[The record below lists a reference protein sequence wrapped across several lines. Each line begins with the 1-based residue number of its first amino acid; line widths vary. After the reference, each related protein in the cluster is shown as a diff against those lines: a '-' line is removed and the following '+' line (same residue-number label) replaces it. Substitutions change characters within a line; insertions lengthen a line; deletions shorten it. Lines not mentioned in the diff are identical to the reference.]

1 MRPPSSRGNVRRM
14 AAAKQSVK
22 TRVKVRSIFSKLCSH
37 VLVFRVYKAPGGK
50 EQRVLQ
56 GTRYLPQEV
65 SDEGR
70 IRELFGAGH
79 FVLSPRTDDNRICG
93 DEPRF
98 SIPNA
103 DGTLPPVEL
112 HDASGP
118 LGPSGGGRL
127 DPWAMIMQMFAEQ
140 RSHTAALLAAE
151 REGKKADNA
160 LMAAQYEAVTKTL
173 IAVAQGGTSRGDDSR
188 LAKLEKA
195 NADLLE
201 RLHAKELSEAK
212 RNDNATAF
220 FAEVAK
226 AHGPKLLDRMLADP
240 PPPPPSPVVEPET
253 VETAPLEKLL
263 GQLPPV
269 DTIRAHLASGG
280 RLEAESVAGLVR
292 LAEAGRL
299 GDDYLRELR
308 AYLSR
313 AVGVP
318 GK

>member
-1 MRPPSSRGNVRRM
+1 M
-14 AAAKQSVK
+14 AAPKTQAK

-118 LGPSGGGRL
+118 LGPSGGGRI
-127 DPWAMIMQMFAEQ
+127 DPWAMILQIMAEQ
-140 RSHTAALLAAE
+140 RAQTAALLAAE
-151 REGKKADNA
+151 REGKRSDNA

-173 IAVAQGGTSRGDDSR
+173 IAVAQGGGAGGNDSR

-201 RLHAKELSEAK
+201 RLHQKELLEAK
-212 RNDNATAF
+212 RNDNATQF

-240 PPPPPSPVVEPET
+240 TPPPPPPPAPEPET
-253 VETAPLEKLL
+253 IETAPLEKLL

-269 DTIRAHLASGG
+269 DSIREHVAAGG

-313 AVGVP
+313 TVGIA